1 MLLARTESDWWVTM
15 TKDKEYVKY
24 GRGEIHR
31 KAQMHTDAEFSQCH
45 DCGKHFIYLL
55 EEVADTSIARCMYCV
70 GRRFGIKEMNSLPE
84 INKIDPRTGL
94 SYVYEWR
101 VPIEDLPEEIQKQ
114 LPEYLIK
121 LVTSDE

>member
-1 MLLARTESDWWVTM
+1 M
-15 TKDKEYVKY
+15 
-24 GRGEIHR
+24 
-31 KAQMHTDAEFSQCH
+31 
-45 DCGKHFIYLL
+45 
-55 EEVADTSIARCMYCV
+55 
-70 GRRFGIKEMNSLPE
+70 PE

-94 SYVYEWR
+94 TYGYEWR